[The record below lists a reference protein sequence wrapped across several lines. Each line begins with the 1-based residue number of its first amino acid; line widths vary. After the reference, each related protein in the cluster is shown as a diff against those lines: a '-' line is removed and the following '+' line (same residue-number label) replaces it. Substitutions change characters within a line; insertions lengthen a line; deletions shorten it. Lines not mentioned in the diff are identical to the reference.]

1 MQWTKEQQAIIDNR
15 QGTLL
20 VSAAAGSGKT
30 AVLVQR
36 ILEWVVTDGRNID
49 EFLVVT
55 FTRAAASQ
63 MRNKIRNALE
73 KIQEEQ
79 PENQHIVKQLS
90 LIHRA
95 SITTI
100 DSFCKKIVDDNFQL
114 LDLDPS
120 MRIMEETEG
129 VLMEEDVLTAVLEQ
143 AYEECPE
150 QMMELHQYLNAMRSD
165 ENIRKVLRKIYRQ
178 AESFPYPEEWLNAAR
193 ADAGI
198 IDEETMNGQP
208 WMRRLVADVKLRMAE
223 VKEIPERIRV
233 EYENLDSEYRPKAY
247 GKYCDYFAEECR
259 MLEMIGQA
267 ESYAELKDAFDNSW
281 RTYKR
286 FSWKNSGVPES
297 HYATGLWE
305 AYSQIR
311 KEAAAQVAMPMP
323 EILRQQEETAGVLQ
337 TLIRL
342 TEAFRAAF
350 AKEKQR
356 KNCMDFGDVE
366 HYALQALMARD
377 PDGERHPT
385 ETAGQ
390 LQEQYTEI
398 MIDEYQDSNDLQEA
412 ILTSIARRDPATG
425 EYRNMFMV
433 GDVKQSIYKFRMA
446 RPRLFQEKYQRFTDD
461 LQAPG
466 TGHKIELKQNF
477 RSRAE
482 VLESANLFFYQIMTE
497 ALGGIAYNEQV
508 ALVPGRVFPANE
520 REQMYRTELLMLDTC
535 SADLSEQDGEETPAA
550 ADTGSGSRRKDIGDE
565 EETQDQMMLEAQL
578 TAVRIQELCGGEQA
592 LPVWDES
599 MQAYRPCRYQDIVI
613 LLRTVRGWSDV
624 FRSVLTDAGIPVD
637 AESGKGYFDSVEV
650 KDILCMLAVIDNARD
665 DIALAGALR
674 SPLAAVSSEELAK
687 IRIRHRRISLWDAVN
702 RYVTE
707 TGTDQDTDPGLRQK
721 LEAFLERVI
730 RWKKQKSAC
739 TIRELIW
746 NILNETGY
754 YDYVGAM
761 PNGMRRQGNILKLI
775 EKATAYETT
784 SYRGLFD
791 FLRYIGRVRVTEQDF
806 GESRSQESGENQV
819 HIMTIHKSK
828 GLEFPVVFVCGC
840 GKRFNQMDTEDT
852 VLVDAECY
860 LGVNYKNLEQHYYEK
875 TAKRNYLSRYMRE
888 ENLAEELRILYV
900 AMTRAQEKLIL
911 VGSIDRMTAK
921 NNEVYRKLYADYL
934 DQKTPAVREDT
945 DIRMLQPLTKTLITK
960 CNSYLTWFIQGI
972 GQLTSR
978 GIRQTWME
986 YRIVET
992 GSQALYIERT
1002 VQDLLQRAKAWEQ
1015 YVAHPECAE
1024 IAERLAE
1031 RFDWRYPYPL
1041 AATGRG
1047 KLSVSE
1053 IKKMSQIAD
1062 DEESE
1067 LGMAPELGVEPEFGM
1082 ETKLGMEPALSA
1094 EVRQRRR
1101 QERREQKKRI
1111 MAVTDGATYGTL
1123 VHLVME
1129 KLSFQ
1134 QADSE
1139 QKIGQALQTMEQAG
1153 ILTGAERKRIPVAHI
1168 YRMVSS
1174 ELGQRMQAA
1183 EGRGQLYREQ
1193 QFVAGIPM
1201 NEIHPDTQETD
1212 LELIQGVI
1220 DAYFEEDGEL
1230 VLLDYKTDAV
1240 SAEHGEE
1247 ELINRYY
1254 TQLKYYRRTLEQL
1267 TGKNIKETYI
1277 YSFSLERT
1285 IRIPEN
1291 LFGKQA

>member
-1 MQWTKEQQAIIDNR
+1 
-15 QGTLL
+15 
-20 VSAAAGSGKT
+20 
-30 AVLVQR
+30 
-36 ILEWVVTDGRNID
+36 
-49 EFLVVT
+49 
-55 FTRAAASQ
+55 
-63 MRNKIRNALE
+63 
-73 KIQEEQ
+73 
-79 PENQHIVKQLS
+79 
-90 LIHRA
+90 
-95 SITTI
+95 
-100 DSFCKKIVDDNFQL
+100 
-114 LDLDPS
+114 
-120 MRIMEETEG
+120 
-129 VLMEEDVLTAVLEQ
+129 
-143 AYEECPE
+143 
-150 QMMELHQYLNAMRSD
+150 
-165 ENIRKVLRKIYRQ
+165 
-178 AESFPYPEEWLNAAR
+178 
-193 ADAGI
+193 
-198 IDEETMNGQP
+198 
-208 WMRRLVADVKLRMAE
+208 MAE
-223 VKEIPERIRV
+223 VKELPERIRV
-233 EYENLDSEYRPKAY
+233 EYENLDAEYRPKAY

-267 ESYAELKDAFDNSW
+267 ESYTELQAAFDNGW

-297 HYATGLWE
+297 HYATELWE

-311 KEAAAQVAMPMP
+311 KDAASQVAMPML

-342 TEAFRAAF
+342 TESFRTAF

-366 HYALQALMARD
+366 HYALQVLMECD
-377 PDGERHPT
+377 PDGERYPT
-385 ETAGQ
+385 EAAGQ

-412 ILTSIARRDPATG
+412 ILTSIARRDPETG

-508 ALVPGRVFPANE
+508 ALVPGRVFPENE
-520 REQMYRTELLMLDTC
+520 QEQMYRTELLMLDTC
-535 SADLSEQDGEETPAA
+535 SANLPEYGGEETPAT
-550 ADTGSGSRRKDIGDE
+550 ADTGNGSRRKDAGDE
-565 EETQDQMMLEAQL
+565 EETQDQMSLEAQM

-599 MQAYRPCRYQDIVI
+599 LRAYRPCRYQDIVI

-637 AESGKGYFDSVEV
+637 AESGKGYFDSAEV

-674 SPLAAVSSEELAK
+674 SPLAAVNSEELAK

-707 TGTDQDTDPGLRQK
+707 AGREQDADPVLEQK
-721 LEAFLERVI
+721 LEAFLERVS
-730 RWKKQKSAC
+730 RWKKQKSTC

-746 NILNETGY
+746 DILNETGY
-754 YDYVGAM
+754 FDYVGAM

-791 FLRYIGRVRVTEQDF
+791 FLRYIERVRVTEQDF
-806 GESRSQESGENQV
+806 GESRGQESSENQV

-875 TAKRNYLSRYMRE
+875 TSKRNYLSRYMRE

-921 NNEVYRKLYADYL
+921 NNEAYRKLYAEYL
-934 DQKTPAVREDT
+934 DHRTPVGREDT
-945 DIRMLQPLTKTLITK
+945 DICMLQPLTKTLITK

-972 GQLTSR
+972 AQLENR

-986 YRIVET
+986 YRIVEA
-992 GSQALYIERT
+992 GNQALYIERT
-1002 VQDLLQRAKAWEQ
+1002 IQDLLQRAKAWEE
-1015 YVAHPECAE
+1015 YAAYPECAE
-1024 IAERLAE
+1024 IAERIAE
-1031 RFDWRYPYPL
+1031 RFGWKYPYPL

-1062 DEESE
+1062 EEAAVE
-1067 LGMAPELGVEPEFGM
+1067 LELSGE
-1082 ETKLGMEPALSA
+1082 A
-1094 EVRQRRR
+1094 RQIR
-1101 QERREQKKRI
+1101 QKERRERKKRI
-1111 MAVTDGATYGTL
+1111 MAVTDGAAYGTL
-1123 VHLVME
+1123 VHLAME
-1129 KLSFQ
+1129 KLSFRGIKTR
-1134 QADSE
+1134 E
-1139 QKIGQALQTMEQAG
+1139 QVERELLEMERAG
-1153 ILTGAERKRIPVAHI
+1153 VLTGEERQRLPFDHI
-1168 YRMVSS
+1168 YHMVES

-1183 EGRGQLYREQ
+1183 EDRGQLYREQ

-1220 DAYFEEDGEL
+1220 DVYFEEDGEL

-1240 SAEHGEE
+1240 SAGHGEE
-1247 ELINRYY
+1247 ELIKRYY
-1254 TQLKYYRRTLEQL
+1254 AQLEYYRRILEQL
-1267 TGKNIKETYI
+1267 TGKHVKETYI
-1277 YSFSLERT
+1277 YSFSLEQT

>member
-178 AESFPYPEEWLNAAR
+178 AESFPYPEEWLGAAR

-198 IDEETMNGQP
+198 VDEETMNGQP

-223 VKEIPERIRV
+223 VKELPERIRV
-233 EYENLDSEYRPKAY
+233 EYENLDAEYRPKAY

-259 MLEMIGQA
+259 MLEMIEQA
-267 ESYAELKDAFDNSW
+267 ESYTELQAAFDNAW

-297 HYATGLWE
+297 HYATELWE

-311 KEAAAQVAMPMP
+311 KDAASQVAMPML

-342 TEAFRAAF
+342 TESFRTAF

-366 HYALQALMARD
+366 HYALQVLMACD
-377 PDGERHPT
+377 PDGERYPT
-385 ETAGQ
+385 EAAGQ

-412 ILTSIARRDPATG
+412 ILTSIARRDPETG

-508 ALVPGRVFPANE
+508 ALVPGRVFPENE
-520 REQMYRTELLMLDTC
+520 QEQMYRTELLMLDTC
-535 SADLSEQDGEETPAA
+535 SVNLPEYGGEETPAT
-550 ADTGSGSRRKDIGDE
+550 ADTGNGSRRKDAGDE
-565 EETQDQMMLEAQL
+565 EETQDQMSLEAQM

-599 MQAYRPCRYQDIVI
+599 LRAYRPCRYQDIVI

-637 AESGKGYFDSVEV
+637 AESGKGYFDSAEV

-674 SPLAAVSSEELAK
+674 SPLAAVNSEELAK

-707 TGTDQDTDPGLRQK
+707 AGREQDADPVLEQK
-721 LEAFLERVI
+721 LEAFLERVS

-746 NILNETGY
+746 DILNETGY
-754 YDYVGAM
+754 FDYVGAM

-791 FLRYIGRVRVTEQDF
+791 FLRYIERVRVTEQDF
-806 GESRSQESGENQV
+806 GESRGQESSENQV

-875 TAKRNYLSRYMRE
+875 TSKRNYLSRYMRE

-921 NNEVYRKLYADYL
+921 NNEAYRKLYAEYL
-934 DQKTPAVREDT
+934 DHRTPVGREDT

-972 GQLTSR
+972 AQLENR

-986 YRIVET
+986 YRIVEA
-992 GSQALYIERT
+992 GNQALYIERT
-1002 VQDLLQRAKAWEQ
+1002 VQDLLQRAKAWEE
-1015 YVAHPECAE
+1015 YAAYPECAE
-1024 IAERLAE
+1024 IAERIAE
-1031 RFDWRYPYPL
+1031 RFGWKYPYPL

-1062 DEESE
+1062 EEAAVE
-1067 LGMAPELGVEPEFGM
+1067 LELSGE
-1082 ETKLGMEPALSA
+1082 A
-1094 EVRQRRR
+1094 RQIR
-1101 QERREQKKRI
+1101 QKERRERKKRI

-1123 VHLVME
+1123 VHLAME
-1129 KLSFQ
+1129 KLSFRGIKTR
-1134 QADSE
+1134 E
-1139 QKIGQALQTMEQAG
+1139 QVERELLEMERAG
-1153 ILTGAERKRIPVAHI
+1153 VLTGEERQRLPVDHI
-1168 YRMVSS
+1168 YHMVES

-1183 EGRGQLYREQ
+1183 EDRGQLYREQ

-1220 DAYFEEDGEL
+1220 DVYFEEDGEL

-1240 SAEHGEE
+1240 SAGHGEE
-1247 ELINRYY
+1247 ELIKRYY
-1254 TQLKYYRRTLEQL
+1254 AQLEYYRRILEQL
-1267 TGKNIKETYI
+1267 TGKHVKETYI
-1277 YSFSLERT
+1277 YSFSLEQT

>member
-1 MQWTKEQQAIIDNR
+1 
-15 QGTLL
+15 
-20 VSAAAGSGKT
+20 
-30 AVLVQR
+30 
-36 ILEWVVTDGRNID
+36 
-49 EFLVVT
+49 
-55 FTRAAASQ
+55 
-63 MRNKIRNALE
+63 
-73 KIQEEQ
+73 
-79 PENQHIVKQLS
+79 
-90 LIHRA
+90 
-95 SITTI
+95 
-100 DSFCKKIVDDNFQL
+100 
-114 LDLDPS
+114 
-120 MRIMEETEG
+120 
-129 VLMEEDVLTAVLEQ
+129 
-143 AYEECPE
+143 
-150 QMMELHQYLNAMRSD
+150 
-165 ENIRKVLRKIYRQ
+165 
-178 AESFPYPEEWLNAAR
+178 
-193 ADAGI
+193 
-198 IDEETMNGQP
+198 
-208 WMRRLVADVKLRMAE
+208 
-223 VKEIPERIRV
+223 
-233 EYENLDSEYRPKAY
+233 
-247 GKYCDYFAEECR
+247 

-267 ESYAELKDAFDNSW
+267 ESYTELQAAFDNGW

-297 HYATGLWE
+297 HYATELWE

-311 KEAAAQVAMPMP
+311 KDAASQVAMPML

-342 TEAFRAAF
+342 TESFRTAF

-366 HYALQALMARD
+366 HYALQVLMECD
-377 PDGERHPT
+377 PDGERYPT
-385 ETAGQ
+385 EAAGQ

-412 ILTSIARRDPATG
+412 ILTSIARRDPETG

-508 ALVPGRVFPANE
+508 ALVPGRVFPENE
-520 REQMYRTELLMLDTC
+520 QEQMYRTELLMLDTC
-535 SADLSEQDGEETPAA
+535 SANLPEYGGEETPAT
-550 ADTGSGSRRKDIGDE
+550 ADTGNGSRRKDAGDE
-565 EETQDQMMLEAQL
+565 EETQDQMSLEAQM

-599 MQAYRPCRYQDIVI
+599 LRAYRPCRYQDIVI

-637 AESGKGYFDSVEV
+637 AESGKGYFDSAEV

-674 SPLAAVSSEELAK
+674 SPLAAVNSEELAK

-707 TGTDQDTDPGLRQK
+707 AGREQDADPVLEQK
-721 LEAFLERVI
+721 LEAFLERVS
-730 RWKKQKSAC
+730 RWKKQKSTC

-746 NILNETGY
+746 DILNETGY
-754 YDYVGAM
+754 FDYVGAM

-791 FLRYIGRVRVTEQDF
+791 FLRYIERVRVTEQDF
-806 GESRSQESGENQV
+806 GESRGQESSENQV

-875 TAKRNYLSRYMRE
+875 TSKRNYLSRYMRE

-921 NNEVYRKLYADYL
+921 NNGAYRKLYAEYL
-934 DQKTPAVREDT
+934 DHRTPVGREDT

-972 GQLTSR
+972 AQLENR

-986 YRIVET
+986 YRIVEA
-992 GSQALYIERT
+992 GNQALYIERT
-1002 VQDLLQRAKAWEQ
+1002 VQDLLQRAKAWEE
-1015 YVAHPECAE
+1015 YAAYPECAE
-1024 IAERLAE
+1024 IAERIAE
-1031 RFDWRYPYPL
+1031 RFGWKYPYPL

-1062 DEESE
+1062 EETAVE
-1067 LGMAPELGVEPEFGM
+1067 LELSGE
-1082 ETKLGMEPALSA
+1082 A
-1094 EVRQRRR
+1094 RQIR
-1101 QERREQKKRI
+1101 QKERRERKKRI
-1111 MAVTDGATYGTL
+1111 MAVTDGAAYGTL
-1123 VHLVME
+1123 VHLAME
-1129 KLSFQ
+1129 KLSFRGIKTR
-1134 QADSE
+1134 E
-1139 QKIGQALQTMEQAG
+1139 QVERELLEMERAG
-1153 ILTGAERKRIPVAHI
+1153 VLTGEERQRLPVDHI
-1168 YRMVSS
+1168 YHMVES

-1183 EGRGQLYREQ
+1183 EDRGQLYREQ

-1220 DAYFEEDGEL
+1220 DVYFEEDGEL

-1240 SAEHGEE
+1240 SAGHGEE
-1247 ELINRYY
+1247 ELIKRYY
-1254 TQLKYYRRTLEQL
+1254 AQLEYYRRILEQL
-1267 TGKNIKETYI
+1267 TGKHVKETYI
-1277 YSFSLERT
+1277 YSFSLEQT

>member
-1 MQWTKEQQAIIDNR
+1 
-15 QGTLL
+15 
-20 VSAAAGSGKT
+20 
-30 AVLVQR
+30 
-36 ILEWVVTDGRNID
+36 
-49 EFLVVT
+49 
-55 FTRAAASQ
+55 
-63 MRNKIRNALE
+63 
-73 KIQEEQ
+73 
-79 PENQHIVKQLS
+79 
-90 LIHRA
+90 
-95 SITTI
+95 
-100 DSFCKKIVDDNFQL
+100 
-114 LDLDPS
+114 
-120 MRIMEETEG
+120 
-129 VLMEEDVLTAVLEQ
+129 
-143 AYEECPE
+143 
-150 QMMELHQYLNAMRSD
+150 
-165 ENIRKVLRKIYRQ
+165 
-178 AESFPYPEEWLNAAR
+178 
-193 ADAGI
+193 
-198 IDEETMNGQP
+198 
-208 WMRRLVADVKLRMAE
+208 
-223 VKEIPERIRV
+223 
-233 EYENLDSEYRPKAY
+233 
-247 GKYCDYFAEECR
+247 

-267 ESYAELKDAFDNSW
+267 ESYTELQAAFDNGW

-297 HYATGLWE
+297 HYATELWE

-311 KEAAAQVAMPMP
+311 KDAAFQVAMPML

-342 TEAFRAAF
+342 TESFRTAF

-366 HYALQALMARD
+366 HYALQVLMACD
-377 PDGERHPT
+377 PDGERYPT
-385 ETAGQ
+385 EAAGQ

-412 ILTSIARRDPATG
+412 ILTSIARRDPETG

-508 ALVPGRVFPANE
+508 ALVPGRVFPENE
-520 REQMYRTELLMLDTC
+520 QEQMYRTELLMLDTY
-535 SADLSEQDGEETPAA
+535 SANLSEYGGEETPAT
-550 ADTGSGSRRKDIGDE
+550 ADTGNGSRRKDAGDE
-565 EETQDQMMLEAQL
+565 EETQDQMSLEAQM

-599 MQAYRPCRYQDIVI
+599 LRAYRPCRYQDIVI

-637 AESGKGYFDSVEV
+637 AESGKGYFDSAEV

-674 SPLAAVSSEELAK
+674 SPLAAVNSEELAK

-707 TGTDQDTDPGLRQK
+707 AGREQDADPVLEQK
-721 LEAFLERVI
+721 LEAFLDRVS

-746 NILNETGY
+746 DILNETGY
-754 YDYVGAM
+754 FDYVGAM

-791 FLRYIGRVRVTEQDF
+791 FLRYIERVRVTEQDF
-806 GESRSQESGENQV
+806 GESRGQESSENQV

-875 TAKRNYLSRYMRE
+875 TSKRNYLSRYMRE

-921 NNEVYRKLYADYL
+921 NNEAYRKLYAEYL
-934 DQKTPAVREDT
+934 DHRTPVGRENT

-972 GQLTSR
+972 AQLENR

-986 YRIVET
+986 YRIVEA
-992 GSQALYIERT
+992 GNQALYIERT
-1002 VQDLLQRAKAWEQ
+1002 VQDLLQRAKAWEE
-1015 YVAHPECAE
+1015 YAAYPECAE
-1024 IAERLAE
+1024 IAERIAE
-1031 RFDWRYPYPL
+1031 RFGWKYPYPL

-1062 DEESE
+1062 EETAVE
-1067 LGMAPELGVEPEFGM
+1067 LELSGE
-1082 ETKLGMEPALSA
+1082 A
-1094 EVRQRRR
+1094 RQIR
-1101 QERREQKKRI
+1101 QKERRERKKRI
-1111 MAVTDGATYGTL
+1111 MAVTDGAAYGTL
-1123 VHLVME
+1123 VHLAME
-1129 KLSFQ
+1129 KLSFRGIKTR
-1134 QADSE
+1134 E
-1139 QKIGQALQTMEQAG
+1139 QVERELLEMEQAG
-1153 ILTGAERKRIPVAHI
+1153 VLTGEERQRLPVDHI
-1168 YRMVSS
+1168 YHMVES

-1183 EGRGQLYREQ
+1183 EDRGQLYREQ

-1220 DAYFEEDGEL
+1220 DVYFEEDGEL

-1240 SAEHGEE
+1240 SAGHGEE
-1247 ELINRYY
+1247 ELIKRYY
-1254 TQLKYYRRTLEQL
+1254 AQLEYYRRILEQL
-1267 TGKNIKETYI
+1267 TGKHVKETYI
-1277 YSFSLERT
+1277 YSFSLEQT

>member
-1 MQWTKEQQAIIDNR
+1 
-15 QGTLL
+15 
-20 VSAAAGSGKT
+20 
-30 AVLVQR
+30 
-36 ILEWVVTDGRNID
+36 
-49 EFLVVT
+49 
-55 FTRAAASQ
+55 
-63 MRNKIRNALE
+63 
-73 KIQEEQ
+73 
-79 PENQHIVKQLS
+79 
-90 LIHRA
+90 
-95 SITTI
+95 
-100 DSFCKKIVDDNFQL
+100 
-114 LDLDPS
+114 
-120 MRIMEETEG
+120 
-129 VLMEEDVLTAVLEQ
+129 
-143 AYEECPE
+143 
-150 QMMELHQYLNAMRSD
+150 
-165 ENIRKVLRKIYRQ
+165 
-178 AESFPYPEEWLNAAR
+178 
-193 ADAGI
+193 
-198 IDEETMNGQP
+198 
-208 WMRRLVADVKLRMAE
+208 
-223 VKEIPERIRV
+223 
-233 EYENLDSEYRPKAY
+233 
-247 GKYCDYFAEECR
+247 

-267 ESYAELKDAFDNSW
+267 ESYTELQAAFDNGW

-297 HYATGLWE
+297 HYATELWE

-311 KEAAAQVAMPMP
+311 KDAASQVAMPML

-342 TEAFRAAF
+342 TESFRTAF

-366 HYALQALMARD
+366 HYALQVLMECD
-377 PDGERHPT
+377 PDGERYPT
-385 ETAGQ
+385 EAAGQ

-412 ILTSIARRDPATG
+412 ILTSIARRDPETG

-508 ALVPGRVFPANE
+508 ALVPGRVFPENE
-520 REQMYRTELLMLDTC
+520 QEQMYRTELLMLDTC
-535 SADLSEQDGEETPAA
+535 SANLPEYGGEETPAT
-550 ADTGSGSRRKDIGDE
+550 ADTGNGSRRKDAGDE
-565 EETQDQMMLEAQL
+565 EETQDQMSLEAQM

-599 MQAYRPCRYQDIVI
+599 LRAYRPCRYQDIVI

-637 AESGKGYFDSVEV
+637 AESGKGYFDSAEV

-674 SPLAAVSSEELAK
+674 SPLAAVNSEELAK

-707 TGTDQDTDPGLRQK
+707 AGREQDADPVLDQK
-721 LEAFLERVI
+721 LEAFLERVS

-746 NILNETGY
+746 DILNETVY
-754 YDYVGAM
+754 FDYVGAM

-791 FLRYIGRVRVTEQDF
+791 FLRYIERVRVTEQDF
-806 GESRSQESGENQV
+806 GESRGQESSENQV

-875 TAKRNYLSRYMRE
+875 TSKRNYLSRYMRE

-921 NNEVYRKLYADYL
+921 NNEAYRKLYAEYL
-934 DQKTPAVREDT
+934 NHRTPVGREDT

-972 GQLTSR
+972 AQLENR

-986 YRIVET
+986 YRIVEA
-992 GSQALYIERT
+992 GNQALYIERT
-1002 VQDLLQRAKAWEQ
+1002 VQDLLQRAKAWKE
-1015 YVAHPECAE
+1015 YAAYPECAE
-1024 IAERLAE
+1024 IAERIAE
-1031 RFDWRYPYPL
+1031 RFGWKYPYPL

-1062 DEESE
+1062 EETAVE
-1067 LGMAPELGVEPEFGM
+1067 LELSGE
-1082 ETKLGMEPALSA
+1082 A
-1094 EVRQRRR
+1094 RQIR
-1101 QERREQKKRI
+1101 QKERRERKKRI
-1111 MAVTDGATYGTL
+1111 MAVTDGAAYGTL
-1123 VHLVME
+1123 VHLAME
-1129 KLSFQ
+1129 KLSFREIKTR
-1134 QADSE
+1134 E
-1139 QKIGQALQTMEQAG
+1139 QVERELLEMERAG
-1153 ILTGAERKRIPVAHI
+1153 VLTGEERQRLPVDHI
-1168 YRMVSS
+1168 YHMVES
-1174 ELGQRMQAA
+1174 ELGRRMQAA
-1183 EGRGQLYREQ
+1183 EDRGQLYREQ

-1220 DAYFEEDGEL
+1220 DVYFEEDGEL

-1240 SAEHGEE
+1240 SAGHGEE
-1247 ELINRYY
+1247 ELIKRYY
-1254 TQLKYYRRTLEQL
+1254 AQLEYYRRILEQL
-1267 TGKNIKETYI
+1267 TGKHVKETYI
-1277 YSFSLERT
+1277 YSFSLEQT